1 MQIITLSILFVN
13 YFENFCVI
21 LIYFFSK
28 KIFEK
33 CTIKIYKKIGYL
45 ARISEKNN
53 LNNMFAFM
61 KNIGYNTYELK

>member
-45 ARISEKNN
+45 AKKVKKI
-53 LNNMFAFM
+53 
-61 KNIGYNTYELK
+61 I